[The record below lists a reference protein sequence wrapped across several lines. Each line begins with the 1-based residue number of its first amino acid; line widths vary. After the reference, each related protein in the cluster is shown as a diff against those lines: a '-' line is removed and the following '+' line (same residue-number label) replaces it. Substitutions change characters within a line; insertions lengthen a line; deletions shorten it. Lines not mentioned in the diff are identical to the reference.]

1 VLARAA
7 AAAVRDVISS
17 IAQLKPVPAP
27 DHVHE
32 ESQMDNATHAADT
45 DSDR

>member
-1 VLARAA
+1 MLARAA

-17 IAQLKPVPAP
+17 IAQLKPAP